1 MCIRDRMVNGEYI
14 ITEPLTVSEMH
25 AMAKRLQK
33 SDPDMFFA
41 GIE

>member
-1 MCIRDRMVNGEYI
+1 MKVALLGYGNVGGGAYD
-14 ITEPLTVSEMH
+14 
-25 AMAKRLQK
+25 MAKRLQK